1 MSALNKRRVM
11 QLMETNGNKSNR
23 YTWIYSNTGSGIVHI
38 YTYVLNSVE
47 AVLLYI
53 VNEY

>member
-1 MSALNKRRVM
+1 M
-11 QLMETNGNKSNR
+11 QLMETNQIGIHG
-23 YTWIYSNTGSGIVHI
+23 YILTLVLGIVHI